1 MHQQTVSGGPTAG
14 AYMQQQGQ
22 QQQQQP
28 GQQTIMIGSGQQ
40 GMNVVGMQAQV
51 QQQQQQPQQT
61 QQQHLN
67 QQQVLVVQQPQQQ
80 QHQQQPIGQ
89 AMRPGMGQQP
99 PQYANQPGNFPTSIP
114 QQQPQP
120 QQPQPQ
126 PQQPPIS
133 DEAYNRK
140 IEELKAT
147 YLPRLER
154 LLAQG
159 KSQDEMKKLKAFID
173 VVRGDK
179 RVTMDVLLK
188 CEMTL
193 SVSDKI

>member
-14 AYMQQQGQ
+14 AYMQQQQGQ

-51 QQQQQQPQQT
+51 QQQQQQ
-61 QQQHLN
+61 QHLN

-80 QHQQQPIGQ
+80 PQQQQQQPIGQ

-99 PQYANQPGNFPTSIP
+99 PQYANQQANFATSIP
-114 QQQPQP
+114 QQPQP

-126 PQQPPIS
+126 QQQPPIS

-193 SVSDKI
+193 SVSE